1 MAESDRGHSSLKP
14 LQKMQLPKF
23 KNGRRYTRLYLALG
37 GILLAVA
44 AIIGNSIWSDYID
57 TIHSAEVKTHNYA
70 AIFSTRLDGTMRRI
84 DSILQLVAHTIPPSS
99 VSKGAARFYEAE
111 HDIMLDGFRHRF
123 EELETLR
130 IFDAEGDL
138 IYSTDKATNKA
149 NIADRS
155 HFRAA
160 RDGNASTLIFSDV
173 VMSRVSG
180 KPGVFAVRAI
190 RDEMG
195 VFRGVVIGGLDLAYM
210 QKLFQS
216 LDIGR
221 NGSIAIYRSDRF
233 TQIVRWPAT
242 DPKKLSEA
250 LPLNSPI
257 RGMVNTG
264 ITESTAKLVSSVDG
278 QLRIYS
284 IRLLEDYPFFVSV
297 GLSPE
302 DFLVA
307 WRRSAL
313 AIASVSLVLMALLSF
328 FLLRLIS
335 AMDEANTAS
344 KAKSQFLANMSHE
357 IRTPMN
363 AILGMLGLLRKTELT
378 TRQRDY
384 ADKAEGATKA
394 LLGLINEILDFS
406 KIEAGKMVLDPQP
419 FRVDHLLRDL
429 AVILA
434 ANVGEK
440 KVEVLFDVDP
450 ALPRALV
457 GDAMRLRQ
465 VLTNLA
471 SNAIKFTA
479 EGEVVLSLRV
489 VERQA
494 AGVRIEFAVRDTG
507 IGIAPENHARIFS
520 GFTQAEDS
528 TTRRFG
534 GTGLGVAISQ
544 RFVTMMGG
552 DLRLESALGHGSK
565 FYFAITLP
573 VAPEASDEP
582 RESTPAMASLRTLV
596 VDDNTS
602 ACELLQRMCQ
612 SFGWTVDVAH
622 DGEQALEII
631 QGRNAAGMHYD
642 AIFMDWQM
650 PGLDGW
656 ETSRRVRELVGI
668 NGAAPIIVMVTAH
681 GHEMLAQRS
690 EPERALLN
698 GFLVKPVTAS
708 MLFDAIADARGVHGR
723 PALSQTA
730 AVAGG
735 KRLDGMRLLV
745 AEDNL
750 NNQQVARELL
760 EHEGAIVR
768 IANHGQEAVEAVA
781 HADPQFDVVLMDL
794 QMPVMDGFAAASRI
808 RQELGLQTLPIVAM
822 TANVMAS
829 DREACLAVGMNEHVG
844 KPFDLDHLVRV
855 LCKQAGR
862 RALPGATAPVAPVD
876 LPGAV
881 SEAAVAAS
889 VDIAA
894 ALNRMGG
901 NRDLYQRMLR
911 QFVKDLTA
919 IPEQL
924 SVHVAQGDEASA
936 KRVLHTLK
944 GQSGTMGAMALSA
957 TAADGE
963 KQVGGGL
970 ASIDASL
977 LLRRMTDAISSAGP
991 TLAILLQSLQAA
1003 EAPAAAPAAAFDS
1016 DTVLTLLR
1024 QITLHLQNAD
1034 MAATDAMA
1042 DLRRRFGG
1050 ALGDTLQPL
1059 DEAINALDFDRA
1071 LPLCTALISKL
1082 EEAQPA

>member
-1 MAESDRGHSSLKP
+1 MNFSQTLVAGQVSLKSLQLAPGGIVGYIYPHAPNVAALGHNILQDKANRSAALMAVETGTMVVGGPYKLKQGGMGLIARQPIYLPDRKFWGFATVVLDFPALMEIAGFQSENFLDIAIRGKDGKGKSGEIFWGNSRIFSADAITADVGLPNGSWQLAAMPKAGWSETWPMQRVYRMGCICITLLIVVLVWHLIAQAQRLKLAKQIAES
-14 LQKMQLPKF
+14 
-23 KNGRRYTRLYLALG
+23 
-37 GILLAVA
+37 
-44 AIIGNSIWSDYID
+44 
-57 TIHSAEVKTHNYA
+57 
-70 AIFSTRLDGTMRRI
+70 
-84 DSILQLVAHTIPPSS
+84 
-99 VSKGAARFYEAE
+99 
-111 HDIMLDGFRHRF
+111 
-123 EELETLR
+123 
-130 IFDAEGDL
+130 
-138 IYSTDKATNKA
+138 
-149 NIADRS
+149 
-155 HFRAA
+155 
-160 RDGNASTLIFSDV
+160 AS
-173 VMSRVSG
+173 R
-180 KPGVFAVRAI
+180 
-190 RDEMG
+190 
-195 VFRGVVIGGLDLAYM
+195 
-210 QKLFQS
+210 
-216 LDIGR
+216 
-221 NGSIAIYRSDRF
+221 
-233 TQIVRWPAT
+233 
-242 DPKKLSEA
+242 
-250 LPLNSPI
+250 
-257 RGMVNTG
+257 
-264 ITESTAKLVSSVDG
+264 
-278 QLRIYS
+278 
-284 IRLLEDYPFFVSV
+284 
-297 GLSPE
+297 
-302 DFLVA
+302 
-307 WRRSAL
+307 
-313 AIASVSLVLMALLSF
+313 
-328 FLLRLIS
+328 
-335 AMDEANTAS
+335 
-344 KAKSQFLANMSHE
+344 AKSQFLANMSHE